1 MPLQREVGA
10 YPCPLSRIPQGT
22 LCSLPLESVM
32 PKEKKKDPTV
42 CAGCGRP
49 LGDRIVVIDGDNFH
63 TAACWKLDKKDK

>member
-1 MPLQREVGA
+1 
-10 YPCPLSRIPQGT
+10 
-22 LCSLPLESVM
+22 M

-49 LGDRIVVIDGDNFH
+49 LNDRIVVIDGDNYH